1 MAEQAAQSV
10 VDTTKPKESRTNRT
24 ISQSRKSTFIFIWAA
39 GARPPN
45 VTHLS
50 EDKDGS
56 RDRLAHKKEPIYS
69 TPELIPQISFCVTCC
84 SCTITIFHTSQT
96 KYIKPG
102 TTLVSQC

>member
-1 MAEQAAQSV
+1 MAERAAQSV
-10 VDTTKPKESRTNRT
+10 VDTTKPKRAEQT
-24 ISQSRKSTFIFIWAA
+24 ISQSRKRKFIFIWAA

-45 VTHLS
+45 MAQLS
-50 EDKDGS
+50 GDKDGN
-56 RDRLAHKKEPIYS
+56 RDRFAHKKEPIYS

-102 TTLVSQC
+102 TA